1 MSGAVFKKNEPRIL
15 SVNEYSLDIQPTGHI
30 LLITHIDRPKLV
42 GEVGMILGERGVNIA
57 GMQLD
62 RERAG
67 GKAMMILT
75 IDHEVTTDVLAK
87 IKTIK
92 DIKTANYVAF

>member
-1 MSGAVFKKNEPRIL
+1 
-15 SVNEYSLDIQPTGHI
+15 
-30 LLITHIDRPKLV
+30 
-42 GEVGMILGERGVNIA
+42 
-57 GMQLD
+57 MQLD